1 MGKTGYR
8 CYAEAMTGGS
18 RNLERIGQRNLGRWP
33 HLLLVLQKR
42 NIPIAAELGV
52 DLSLAQDGGDDEMKY
67 NTAQAACERVADRI

>member
-8 CYAEAMTGGS
+8 CYAEAMTGGL
-18 RNLERIGQRNLGRWP
+18 RNLERIRQRNLGRWP

-52 DLSLAQDGGDDEMKY
+52 DLSWAQDGGDDEMKY
-67 NTAQAACERVADRI
+67 STAQAACERVADRI